1 MAESKKKVLIVDDD
15 RDLRVALNARLRASG
30 LDTAFAADGMQA
42 IAVARSERPDLML
55 LDLGLPAGDGFV
67 VLDRVK
73 NLADLAA
80 MPTIVISA
88 RDAATH
94 RQRAID
100 AGARWFLQKPVDNE
114 RLLGAIWTALDA
126 IP

>member
-1 MAESKKKVLIVDDD
+1 MDPKKKVLIVEDD

-42 IAVARSERPDLML
+42 LAVARAERPDLML

-73 NLADLAA
+73 DIADLAA
-80 MPTIVISA
+80 VPTIVISA
-88 RDAATH
+88 RDAESN
-94 RQRAID
+94 RQRALD
-100 AGARWFLQKPVDNE
+100 AGAVRFLQKPVDNE
-114 RLLGAIWTALDA
+114 VLMSAIWSALDTH
-126 IP
+126 